1 MPGTDVGGDGADGG
15 VKQVLVFWSLVSGS
29 GLQVLVC
36 KSFGDVLT
44 RPEVCVMSLPPS
56 HYWSGVSFGSK
67 QTSSDTF
74 QAVSI
79 LVFSTYFFQ
88 FFLFVIC
95 TEDNQRLFTLVC
107 AGLRAPEL
115 HVGRSKVGTQLTGR
129 ERETSRE
136 ICTGGRG
143 WPVSLTCCCSLMSSL
158 SSPSPPPSWELS
170 REKVKMKENL

>member
-56 HYWSGVSFGSK
+56 HYWSGVSFGSQ

-136 ICTGGRG
+136 ILAAGAGRS
-143 WPVSLTCCCSLMSSL
+143 V
-158 SSPSPPPSWELS
+158 
-170 REKVKMKENL
+170 

>member
-15 VKQVLVFWSLVSGS
+15 VKQVLVFWCLVSGS

-44 RPEVCVMSLPPS
+44 RPEVCVMSLPPG
-56 HYWSGVSFGSK
+56 HYWSGVSFGSQ

-129 ERETSRE
+129 ERDVRGDL
-136 ICTGGRG
+136 GGRG

-170 REKVKMKENL
+170 LEKVKMKENL